1 LPTSAQQTKS
11 DGVVAIPLWGGVAGG
26 TPDGVVP
33 FLKEENMKQQN
44 IDIYNKVD
52 NKQKLTYG
60 EFITFV
66 SLYGEVEFV
75 YKLHKFGV
83 DKAGGSSHGIMTYRL
98 FDCTDNETKPTYFA
112 SITDFEQNVTIE
124 GKNLEDIWHDVVCV
138 NYLQ

>member
-1 LPTSAQQTKS
+1 
-11 DGVVAIPLWGGVAGG
+11 
-26 TPDGVVP
+26 
-33 FLKEENMKQQN
+33 MKQQN

-52 NKQKLTYG
+52 SEQKLTYN

-83 DKAGGSSHGIMTYRL
+83 DKAGLSVDGVMTYRL
-98 FDCTDNETKPTYFA
+98 FDCIDNETAPTCFA
-112 SITDFEQNVTIE
+112 SLTDFEQNASIA
-124 GKNLEDIWHDVVCV
+124 GKNLKDIWHDVVCV